1 MTFDYKFLLMN
12 RKFRL
17 NLGDKMV
24 FRVLLV
30 NGGNGVGKSTVVGE
44 LCSGWGEFR
53 QVMSITSR
61 EKRGED
67 DDHVFENKKY
77 IMNLIKDGGVVDWT
91 EVGGELYCTT
101 LDCFDEEK
109 INVYIVDDE
118 GVEKEWG
125 SEFDVLKIR
134 LVGRSW
140 VDDEERIG
148 RVVNW
153 LGDENFDLVLQV
165 REDVGDVAWDLVEF
179 CVDNGWLEISDKF
192 IDEMNRV
199 AGEVSQNFD
208 DNCEI

>member
-1 MTFDYKFLLMN
+1 
-12 RKFRL
+12 
-17 NLGDKMV
+17 MV

-30 NGGNGVGKSTVVGE
+30 NGGSGVGKSTVVGE
-44 LCSGWGEFR
+44 LCKEWGEFR

-61 EKRGED
+61 ERRGED
-67 DDHVFENKKY
+67 DDHVFMDRGVVEE
-77 IMNLIKDGGVVDWT
+77 LIGGGDVVDWT

-101 LDCFDEEK
+101 LDCFREGK

-125 SEFDVLKIR
+125 SEFDVLKVR
-134 LVGRSW
+134 LVGKSW

-165 REDVGDVAWDLVEF
+165 RGDVEEVAWDLVEF
-179 CVDNGWLEISDKF
+179 CVDNGWLEVSEEF
-192 IDEMNRV
+192 VDEMDRI
-199 AGEVSQNFD
+199 ASEVSQNFD

>member
-1 MTFDYKFLLMN
+1 
-12 RKFRL
+12 
-17 NLGDKMV
+17 MV

-30 NGGNGVGKSTVVGE
+30 NGGSGVGKSIVVGK
-44 LCSGWGEFR
+44 LCEEWGEFR

-67 DDHVFENKKY
+67 DDHVFMGRDEVRG
-77 IMNLIKDGGVVDWT
+77 LIESDEVVDWT

-101 LDCFDEEK
+101 LDCFREDK

-118 GVEKEWG
+118 GIEKEWG
-125 SEFDVLKIR
+125 SEFDVLKVR

-140 VDDEERIG
+140 VDDEERIR

-153 LGDENFDLVLQV
+153 LGDENFDFVVQV
-165 REDVGDVAWDLVEF
+165 HEDVEEIAWDLVEF
-179 CVDNGWLEISDKF
+179 CVDNGWLEVSDEF
-192 IDEMNRV
+192 IDEMDRI
-199 AGEVSQNFD
+199 ASEVSQNFD

>member
-1 MTFDYKFLLMN
+1 
-12 RKFRL
+12 
-17 NLGDKMV
+17 MV

-30 NGGNGVGKSTVVGE
+30 NGDNGVGKSTVVGE
-44 LCSGWGEFR
+44 LCSGWEAFE

-61 EKRGED
+61 ERRGDD
-67 DDHVFENKKY
+67 DDHVFEDRGVVRS
-77 IMNLIKDGGVVDWT
+77 LIDSGDVVDWT

-101 LDCFDEEK
+101 LDCFKEDV

-125 SEFDVLKIR
+125 SEFDVLKVR

-165 REDVGDVAWDLVEF
+165 REDVGDIAWDLVEF
-179 CVDNGWLEISDKF
+179 CVDNGWLEVSDEF
-192 IDEMNRV
+192 IDEMDRI
-199 AGEVSQNFD
+199 ASEVSQNFD

>member
-1 MTFDYKFLLMN
+1 
-12 RKFRL
+12 
-17 NLGDKMV
+17 MV

-30 NGGNGVGKSTVVGE
+30 NGGSGVGKSTVVGM
-44 LCSGWGEFR
+44 LCEEWDCFE

-61 EKRGED
+61 KRRGED
-67 DDHVFENKKY
+67 DDHVFMGRDEVKG
-77 IMNLIKDGGVVDWT
+77 LIESDEVVDWT

-101 LDCFDEEK
+101 LGCFKEDK

-125 SEFDVLKIR
+125 DEFDVLKVR
-134 LVGRSW
+134 LVGKSW

-165 REDVGDVAWDLVEF
+165 HEDVGEIAWDLVEF
-179 CVDNGWLEISDKF
+179 CVDNGWLEISEKFVEEMDK
-192 IDEMNRV
+192 ISS
-199 AGEVSQNFD
+199 EVSKSF
-208 DNCEI
+208 EL

>member
-1 MTFDYKFLLMN
+1 
-12 RKFRL
+12 
-17 NLGDKMV
+17 MV

-30 NGGNGVGKSTVVGE
+30 NGGSGVGKSTVVGE
-44 LCSGWGEFR
+44 LCNGWEAFE

-67 DDHVFENKKY
+67 DDHVFEDRDVVAG
-77 IMNLIKDGGVVDWT
+77 LIRGGDVVDWT

-125 SEFDVLKIR
+125 SEFDVLKVR

-140 VDDEERIG
+140 VDDEERIC

-165 REDVGDVAWDLVEF
+165 REDVGEVAWDLVEF
-179 CVDNGWLEISDKF
+179 CVDNGWLKVSDEF

-199 AGEVSQNFD
+199 AIEVSQNFD

>member
-1 MTFDYKFLLMN
+1 
-12 RKFRL
+12 
-17 NLGDKMV
+17 MV

-30 NGGNGVGKSTVVGE
+30 NGGSGVGKSTVVGK
-44 LCSGWGEFR
+44 LCEEWGEFR

-61 EKRGED
+61 ERRGEG
-67 DDHVFENKKY
+67 DDHVFEDRRIVEK
-77 IMNLIKDGGVVDWT
+77 LIDGGDVVDWT

-101 LDCFDEEK
+101 LDCFMEDK

-125 SEFDVLKIR
+125 SEFDVLKVR

-153 LGDENFDLVLQV
+153 LSDENFDLVLQV
-165 REDVGDVAWDLVEF
+165 RGDVEEIAWDLVEF
-179 CVDNGWLEISDKF
+179 CGDVGWLEVSDEF
-192 IDEMNRV
+192 IDEMDRI
-199 AGEVSQNFD
+199 ASEVSQNFN

>member
-1 MTFDYKFLLMN
+1 
-12 RKFRL
+12 
-17 NLGDKMV
+17 MV

-30 NGGNGVGKSTVVGE
+30 NGGSGVGKSTVVGE
-44 LCSGWGEFR
+44 LCENWEAFR

-61 EKRGED
+61 RKRGED
-67 DDHVFENKKY
+67 DDHIFMDRDAVRG
-77 IMNLIKDGGVVDWT
+77 LIDGGNVVDWT

-101 LDCFDEEK
+101 LDCFREDK

-125 SEFDVLKIR
+125 DEFDVLKVR

-140 VDDEERIG
+140 VDDEERVG

-165 REDVGDVAWDLVEF
+165 REDVGEVAWDLVEF
-179 CVDNGWLEISDKF
+179 CVDNGWLEVSDEF
-192 IDEMNRV
+192 IDEMDRI
-199 AGEVSQNFD
+199 ASEVSQNFD

>member
-1 MTFDYKFLLMN
+1 
-12 RKFRL
+12 
-17 NLGDKMV
+17 MV

-30 NGGNGVGKSTVVGE
+30 NGGSGVGKSTVVGE
-44 LCSGWGEFR
+44 LCNGWEAFR

-61 EKRGED
+61 ERRGED
-67 DDHVFENKKY
+67 DDHVFEDRDVVRG
-77 IMNLIKDGGVVDWT
+77 LIDGGDVVDWT

-101 LDCFDEEK
+101 LDCFDEGK

-125 SEFDVLKIR
+125 DEFDVLKVR

-165 REDVGDVAWDLVEF
+165 REDIGEVAWDLGEF
-179 CVDNGWLEISDKF
+179 CVDNGWLEVSDEF
-192 IDEMNRV
+192 IDEMDRV
-199 AGEVSQNFD
+199 AGEVSQTFD
-208 DNCEI
+208 DNCET